1 MFRNSAERFTVIAT
15 LLLCCYISVMEC
27 QSFTLSQPATGPSI
41 TCQGSDITLQ
51 CVILRNGVAVDPIWR
66 RNGTVVDTNVLT
78 IHQIVFNPTY
88 NANTDLMITNVTL
101 EDDNTEYECTAAN
114 SNITSSIV
122 LNVTGIP
129 TVKNLMA
136 TDNCL
141 NVNASWTTITGGCSN
156 SVQHMIT
163 LSSSSDT
170 IEPVVTSDT
179 SYTFN
184 NTVMLTGDISVSII
198 AFIGN
203 TMETSVQVAA
213 QPSLLNIPQLTD
225 PTMVERCVSYLY
237 ITWNDTTQCVPV
249 SYTVMLTN
257 TSSGVMLQS
266 TSTDNNNYNFTGL
279 TSDTSYT
286 ITITGR
292 NRVGQNVVMN
302 TTSSLISEVPPV
314 VMGVT
319 PSSITTGQQV
329 EDIKISWMAPSI
341 LNLCTTS
348 LISSYEVQIDY
359 TNNDGRSTDIRSVP
373 GNIVSV
379 LMSDLFVGHPLPGT
393 TYNIAVVAV
402 NEGGRGVAN
411 TPICDCDCE
420 SSDDDDL
427 STGAAVAITLVV
439 TFIITFVVTTLIS
452 VIITRMYDKRQ
463 LEKIVRTNN
472 KKNNGT
478 QDNSQFVRMGR
489 DIKIDTNPS
498 YAVMDKDTIKMDTN
512 PSYAIMDKDTIKMDT
527 NPAYT
532 VTK

>member
-1 MFRNSAERFTVIAT
+1 MMRITDTSYNFTGLTPDNSYTVTVAGRNSAGVGESTARMVSVAGIQTV
-15 LLLCCYISVMEC
+15 
-27 QSFTLSQPATGPSI
+27 
-41 TCQGSDITLQ
+41 
-51 CVILRNGVAVDPIWR
+51 N
-66 RNGTVVDTNVLT
+66 
-78 IHQIVFNPTY
+78 
-88 NANTDLMITNVTL
+88 
-101 EDDNTEYECTAAN
+101 
-114 SNITSSIV
+114 
-122 LNVTGIP
+122 
-129 TVKNLMA
+129 NLMA

-141 NVNASWTTITGGCSN
+141 NVNASWTTITGPCSN
-156 SVQHMIT
+156 SVQYMIT

-170 IEPVVTSDT
+170 IGPVVTSDT
-179 SYTFN
+179 SYNFN
-184 NTVMLTGDISVSII
+184 NTVMLTGDISVSVV

-203 TMETSVQVAA
+203 TMGTSIQVAT
-213 QPSLLNIPQLTD
+213 QPSLTNRPQITT
-225 PTMVERCVSYLY
+225 PIVVERCVSYLY

-249 SYTVMLTN
+249 NYTVMLSN
-257 TSSGVMLQS
+257 TSSSELLHS
-266 TSTDNNNYNFTGL
+266 DTTSNNFHNYTGL
-279 TSDTSYT
+279 TSDTLYS

-292 NRVGQNVVMN
+292 NRVGQDVVMN
-302 TTSSLISEVPPV
+302 HTSSLKSEVPPMV
-314 VMGVT
+314 IGVT
-319 PSSITTGQQV
+319 PSSITTTIQQV
-329 EDIKISWMAPSI
+329 EDITISWMAPSI

-498 YAVMDKDTIKMDTN
+498 YATMDKDTIKMDTVMDKDTIKMDTN